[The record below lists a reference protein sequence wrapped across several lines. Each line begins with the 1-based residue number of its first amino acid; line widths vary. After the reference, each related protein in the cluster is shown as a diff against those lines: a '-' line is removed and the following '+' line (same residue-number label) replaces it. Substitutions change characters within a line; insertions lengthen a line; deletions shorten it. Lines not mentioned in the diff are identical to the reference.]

1 MSKKHKKVCRV
12 LNYFENFFAF
22 ISVLNCCVSISS
34 LASLVGVPVGIV
46 KSAVVLK
53 IGTSTAGMKKYKSI
67 IKEKRKKC
75 NNIVLLAKTKLST
88 IKILISRALIVA
100 NINHD
105 KFVSVNALR
114 EYDERKEEIKN
125 PENAV
130 EYTI

>member
-1 MSKKHKKVCRV
+1 M
-12 LNYFENFFAF
+12 
-22 ISVLNCCVSISS
+22 
-34 LASLVGVPVGIV
+34 

-53 IGTSTAGMKKYKSI
+53 IGALTARMKKYKSI

>member
-1 MSKKHKKVCRV
+1 
-12 LNYFENFFAF
+12 
-22 ISVLNCCVSISS
+22 
-34 LASLVGVPVGIV
+34 
-46 KSAVVLK
+46 
-53 IGTSTAGMKKYKSI
+53 MKKYKSI

-114 EYDERKEEIKN
+114 EYDERKEEMKN